1 MVPGGAGRL
10 TSHDLRMFGTTENT
24 YGLKQQTSLTRSSP
38 QTVWGFIFTVVFDLV
53 RGISGFHMLLVDIP
67 EGNSVSQK
75 QKGEFVWI
83 VKRWMRIHPPILVGL
98 NGKIPK

>member
-1 MVPGGAGRL
+1 
-10 TSHDLRMFGTTENT
+10 
-24 YGLKQQTSLTRSSP
+24 
-38 QTVWGFIFTVVFDLV
+38 
-53 RGISGFHMLLVDIP
+53 MLLVDIP

-98 NGKIPK
+98 NGKIPKCAPRKNNRPYCPLNSGCFIGILISWCIYGNPHITG